1 MGPLKMMGAMMK
13 DKNIENMVTTV
24 EVFVSS
30 LSSLMA
36 VFTNYD
42 GGEFCSGLIFGSTGA
57 TMLTNIAQTLVT
69 LTKMGAD
76 KSPKAAMAALAGNAN
91 HENASPNGAKGAST
105 IKGKFPNRK

>member
-24 EVFVSS
+24 EVFVNS

-76 KSPKAAMAALAGNAN
+76 KQPSTRPAIAAATTQTKSTNGKSSTVKAKLPAG
-91 HENASPNGAKGAST
+91 K
-105 IKGKFPNRK
+105 K